1 MVLQRFTFISSFKR
15 FFWWVWESPTLMTW
29 GSFLTRSLSAVVVL
43 PLVLRSFSQEEITLW
58 FMFAQVISL
67 QLLVDMGF
75 TPTFARLIAFAK
87 GGAKDLYSFSEV
99 VSNQNDSNP
108 APNWVL
114 IVQIIRVMKKVY
126 TRMTL
131 ISFGL
136 LLTLGTYFV
145 YAPIQKLQ
153 NQATH
158 GWYAWGMIVF
168 TSLFYLRTNQY
179 SACLQGLNQV
189 ALLRRWEVLI
199 AMGGVLSSLS
209 VLLLNGGLLGM
220 IIASQLWVM
229 VGISINHWL
238 ANKMLIKEQRA
249 SNNTVF
255 ASKTAAAR
263 QSIFPI
269 IWQTAWRSGLGVLIS
284 FGTLRFAS
292 LYIGEAFA
300 GAASA
305 MFLLGLRMIEIIN
318 EFAQAPLYS
327 KLPRLAKLYAE
338 GDKAV
343 LIGVAR
349 QGMMRSHWIFVGTF
363 VLASLIGDRALQII
377 GSKTQFP
384 EISLWFCFGIAY
396 FFQRFGAMHLHFF
409 STTNQ
414 IVWHKVNGI
423 TGCLF
428 LLIFLGIY
436 QINPLYSYPIALLV
450 SSLLFYSWYCAYCA
464 YRAFDLQFWHFEK
477 TVALPPLIVLLL
489 FGIFLFYFW
498 H

>member
-15 FFWWVWESPTLMTW
+15 FLWWVWESPTLMTW

-87 GGAKDLYSFSEV
+87 GGAKDLHSFSEV
-99 VSNQNDSNP
+99 VSNQNDSIP
-108 APNWVL
+108 ASNWAL
-114 IVQIIRVMKKVY
+114 IAQIIKVMKKVY
-126 TRMTL
+126 THMTL

-136 LLTLGTYFV
+136 LLSVGTYFV
-145 YAPIQKLQ
+145 HAPIQKLQ
-153 NQATH
+153 NQAIY

-199 AMGGVLSSLS
+199 AMGGVLSSLL

-220 IIASQLWVM
+220 IVASQLWVM
-229 VGISINHWL
+229 IGISINQWL
-238 ANKMLIKEQRA
+238 ANKMLIKERDA
-249 SNNTVF
+249 SNNVIF
-255 ASKTAAAR
+255 SSKTSLAH

-300 GAASA
+300 GATSA
-305 MFLLGLRMIEIIN
+305 MFLLGLRIIEIIN

-338 GDKAV
+338 GNRAV
-343 LIGVAR
+343 LIGVAK
-349 QGMMRSHWIFVGTF
+349 QGMMRSHWIFVGAF
-363 VLASLIGDRALQII
+363 VLASLIGNIALQII

-384 EISLWFCFGIAY
+384 EINLWFCFGIAY
-396 FFQRFGAMHLHFF
+396 FFQRFGAMHLHLF

-423 TGCLF
+423 TGGLF
-428 LLIFLGIY
+428 LLVFLGIY

-450 SSLLFYSWYCAYCA
+450 SSLLFYSWYCAYRA
-464 YRAFDLQFWHFEK
+464 YRAFDLHFWDFEK
-477 TVALPPLIVLLL
+477 TVTLPPLIVLLL

>member
-1 MVLQRFTFISSFKR
+1 MSLQNFTSLPSLKG
-15 FFWWVWESPTLMTW
+15 FFLFLWESPTLMTW

-58 FMFAQVISL
+58 FMFAQVVSL

-87 GGAKDLYSFSEV
+87 GGAKDLHAFSNLVNNQTNSEKT
-99 VSNQNDSNP
+99 SNW
-108 APNWVL
+108 AL
-114 IVQIIRVMKKVY
+114 IDQIIEVMQKVY

-136 LLTLGTYFV
+136 LLTVGTYFV
-145 YAPIQKLQ
+145 YIPIQKLQ
-153 NQATH
+153 NQANQ
-158 GWYAWGMIVF
+158 GWLAWGVIVF
-168 TSLFYLRTNQY
+168 TSLFYLRANQY

-189 ALLRRWEVLI
+189 ATLRRWEVLI
-199 AMGGVLSSLS
+199 ALGGILSSLS

-220 IIASQLWVM
+220 IVASQVWV
-229 VGISINHWL
+229 VIGIGVNHWL
-238 ANKMLIKEQRA
+238 ANKMLKKEREL
-249 SNNTVF
+249 SNITIVF
-255 ASKTAAAR
+255 QKTESYS
-263 QSIFPI
+263 SIFPI

-292 LYIGEAFA
+292 LYIGGAFA
-300 GAASA
+300 GASAA
-305 MFLLGLRMIEIIN
+305 MFLLGLRIIEIIN

-338 GDKAV
+338 GNKAV
-343 LIGVAR
+343 LIGVAK

-363 VLASLIGDRALQII
+363 VLASLMGDMALQLI

-384 EISLWFCFGIAY
+384 EIRLWFCFGIAY

-414 IVWHKVNGI
+414 IVWHKVNAI
-423 TGCLF
+423 TGGLF
-428 LLIFLGIY
+428 LLVFFSMY
-436 QINPLYSYPIALLV
+436 QIDPLYSYPVAMLV
-450 SSLLFYSWYCAYCA
+450 SSLLFYSWYCAYRA
-464 YRAFDLQFWHFEK
+464 YLAFDLRFWHFEK
-477 TVALPPLIVLLL
+477 TVALPPLVILLL
-489 FGIFLFYFW
+489 FGLSIFLFW
-498 H
+498 N

>member
-1 MVLQRFTFISSFKR
+1 MSLQNFTSPSSLKG
-15 FFWWVWESPTLMTW
+15 FFLFLWESPTLMTW

-58 FMFAQVISL
+58 FMFAQIVSL

-87 GGAKDLYSFSEV
+87 GGAKDLHSFPNIS
-99 VSNQNDSNP
+99 SNQHDSVK
-108 APNWVL
+108 APNWAL
-114 IVQIIRVMKKVY
+114 IAQIIGVMKKVY

-136 LLTLGTYFV
+136 LLTVGTYFV

-153 NQATH
+153 SQTYQ
-158 GWYAWGMIVF
+158 GWWAWGAIVF
-168 TSLFYLRTNQY
+168 TSLFYLRANQY

-189 ALLRRWEVLI
+189 ATLRRWEVLI
-199 AMGGVLSSLS
+199 ALGGILSSLS

-220 IIASQLWVM
+220 IVASQVWVM
-229 VGISINHWL
+229 IGIGVNYWL
-238 ANKMLIKEQRA
+238 ANRMLEKEKESSDA
-249 SNNTVF
+249 TVSF
-255 ASKTAAAR
+255 QNMESYS
-263 QSIFPI
+263 SIFPI

-292 LYIGEAFA
+292 LYIGGAFA
-300 GAASA
+300 GASAA
-305 MFLLGLRMIEIIN
+305 MFFLGLRIIEIIN

-338 GDKAV
+338 GNKAV
-343 LIGVAR
+343 LIGVAK
-349 QGMMRSHWIFVGTF
+349 QGMMRSHWIFVGGF
-363 VLASLIGDRALQII
+363 VLASLVGDMALEFI

-384 EISLWFCFGIAY
+384 EIRLWFCFGIAY

-414 IVWHKVNGI
+414 IIWHKINGI
-423 TGCLF
+423 TGGLF
-428 LLIFLGIY
+428 LLVFFSIY
-436 QINPLYSYPIALLV
+436 PTNPLYSYPIALLA
-450 SSLLFYSWYCAYCA
+450 SSLLFYSWYCAYRA
-464 YRAFDLQFWHFEK
+464 YRAFGLRYWHFEK
-477 TVALPPLIVLLL
+477 TTALPPLVMLLL
-489 FGIFLFYFW
+489 FGLFYFYFEK
-498 H
+498 